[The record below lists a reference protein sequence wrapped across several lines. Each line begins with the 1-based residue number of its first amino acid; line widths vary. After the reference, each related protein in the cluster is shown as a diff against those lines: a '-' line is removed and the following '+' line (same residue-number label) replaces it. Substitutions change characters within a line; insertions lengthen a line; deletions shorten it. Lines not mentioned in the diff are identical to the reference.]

1 MVKLLENKGRKKR
14 LIKNWRRISL
24 LNINLKILSEVLAAK
39 LKLVLPSRIASQQ
52 TAHVQNKHIVEGER
66 LISDVLDI
74 SGKLNI
80 DGYSATVNIRKDF
93 DSLDH
98 RFLLVV

>member
-1 MVKLLENKGRKKR
+1 MVKLLENKGRNKR

-24 LNINLKILSEVLAAK
+24 LNINLKILSEALAAK
-39 LKLVLPSRIASQQ
+39 LKLILPSHIASQQ
-52 TAHVQNKHIVEGER
+52 TAHVQNKQIVEGER

-93 DSLDH
+93 DSLDQ